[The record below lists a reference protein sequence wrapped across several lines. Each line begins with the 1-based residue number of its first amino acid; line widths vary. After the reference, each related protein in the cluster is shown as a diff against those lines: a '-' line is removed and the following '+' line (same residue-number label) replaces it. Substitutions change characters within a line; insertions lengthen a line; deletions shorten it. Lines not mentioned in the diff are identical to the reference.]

1 MIGDGRSEEGMAAA
15 AVRDG
20 KAKLAGSGGEGGP
33 ADGADGMVA
42 PADDRRMDEL
52 RRAVRT
58 VVGGDAEAENRD
70 QGAASQTGR

>member
-1 MIGDGRSEEGMAAA
+1 MAAA
-15 AVRDG
+15 TVRDG
-20 KAKLAGSGGEGGP
+20 KAKLAGSEREGGP

-42 PADDRRMDEL
+42 PVDGRGMDEF

-58 VVGGDAEAENRD
+58 AMRGDAEAEKRD